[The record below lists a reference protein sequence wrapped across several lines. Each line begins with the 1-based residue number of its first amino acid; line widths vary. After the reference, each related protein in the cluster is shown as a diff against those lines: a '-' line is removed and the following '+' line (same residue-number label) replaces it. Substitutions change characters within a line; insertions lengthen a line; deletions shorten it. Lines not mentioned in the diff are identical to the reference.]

1 MENFL
6 VAQKTELTIKDIT
19 VKADIPQNATARLLY
34 YLNCVNTIIKLVE
47 LNIDEVDYTF
57 VSWVNDYKNCLP
69 FTMTNQ
75 AKQKI
80 LRIARLFSPNI
91 LEDKIFFRT
100 TNLNGDLNNR
110 FYEINSSEITV
121 AATDEVVI
129 GGAKKKIHKI
139 MLYKSD
145 WLQTYYF
152 NAIRDLERELG
163 QLTRTNTQFI
173 GLFVCLFLQIVS
185 YKKFF
190 RLVV

>member
-6 VAQKTELTIKDIT
+6 VAQKKELTIKDTT
-19 VKADIPQNATARLLY
+19 VKTDIPQNATAKLLY
-34 YLNCVNTIIKLVE
+34 YLYCVNCIIKLVE

-57 VSWVNDYKNCLP
+57 VSMVTDYKNCLP
-69 FTMTNQ
+69 FTKTNQ
-75 AKQKI
+75 EKQKV

-100 TNLNGDLNNR
+100 TNLNGTLNNR
-110 FYEINSSEITV
+110 FLEINSSEITV

-129 GGAKKKIHKI
+129 GGVNKKIHKI

-145 WLQTYYF
+145 WLQNNYF

-163 QLTRTNTQFI
+163 QSTRTNTQFY
-173 GLFVCLFLQIVS
+173 GLFIPTNCFI
-185 YKKFF
+185 
-190 RLVV
+190 